1 MYVWAPDHH
10 KLEGVAASI
19 LPVRMLGFEVL
30 NYCIGFIIESECFLV
45 LPAPFV
51 AAVPTG
57 PQIASWTKIAGDLV
71 YYLGAPATGYI
82 LN

>member
-1 MYVWAPDHH
+1 MDVGAPEHH
-10 KLEGVAASI
+10 KLKRVAASI
-19 LPVRMLGFEVL
+19 LPVWVLGFEML
-30 NYCIGFIIESECFLV
+30 NNGIGFIAKPEGFLV

-71 YYLGAPATGYI
+71 YYL
-82 LN
+82 